1 MAAPVDRRSSAGS
14 RSTPGAGVDRREPAV
29 AQPRDPRRY
38 PATGDAGATRGAVRH
53 DPRPDR
59 RHHRAAMGSGG
70 LRRRG
75 LRTFVSLGAPIR
87 GGSDGG
93 LLDQAA
99 GPLRVPLDA
108 GLPGPGFPARRADAG
123 GAAGAGHVRATP
135 AAGGGADVRRAQRR
149 RRVFDRADR
158 QRRERWGGGDAGGD
172 GVPDRAADFAEAVLS
187 SSSAWR
193 SAVAMSGSPSMRAS
207 SRVRASPVAS
217 CTSLVATPRFAPL
230 ATTRW

>member
-38 PATGDAGATRGAVRH
+38 PAPGDAGATRGAVRH

-99 GPLRVPLDA
+99 GRSEEHTSELQSLA
-108 GLPGPGFPARRADAG
+108 YL
-123 GAAGAGHVRATP
+123 
-135 AAGGGADVRRAQRR
+135 
-149 RRVFDRADR
+149 VFRLLL
-158 QRRERWGGGDAGGD
+158 GKKKKK
-172 GVPDRAADFAEAVLS
+172 
-187 SSSAWR
+187 
-193 SAVAMSGSPSMRAS
+193 
-207 SRVRASPVAS
+207 
-217 CTSLVATPRFAPL
+217 
-230 ATTRW
+230 